1 MPNKL
6 TTTTAAIVA
15 TIIVALTGSL
25 STYDL
30 FTSWA

>member
-6 TTTTAAIVA
+6 TTTTTAIVIA
-15 TIIVALTGSL
+15 MIVALTGSL

>member
-15 TIIVALTGSL
+15 IMIVTLTGSL

>member
-6 TTTTAAIVA
+6 TMTTAAIVA
-15 TIIVALTGSL
+15 TMIVALTGSL
-25 STYDL
+25 STYDF

>member
-15 TIIVALTGSL
+15 IMIVAFTGSL

>member
-6 TTTTAAIVA
+6 TTTTSAIVD
-15 TIIVALTGSL
+15 IMKVALTGSL

>member
-15 TIIVALTGSL
+15 TMIVALIGSL

-30 FTSWA
+30 FASWA

>member
-6 TTTTAAIVA
+6 ITTTAAIVA
-15 TIIVALTGSL
+15 TMIVALTGSL

>member
-1 MPNKL
+1 MPNRL
-6 TTTTAAIVA
+6 TTTTTAIVV
-15 TIIVALTGSL
+15 TMILALTGSL